1 MVQLTLSDFA
11 FLANDVYLNPG
22 LELALPRE
30 NSQRCQRLLNNTETV
45 INSDPHGPKANG
57 FFARVYKYKQGNKT
71 SLIVA
76 YRGTSNVED
85 YLIDAELASGQAIE
99 QGKDA
104 INFCKEAII
113 YANSHH
119 IKYEDIYITGHS
131 LGGGLAQWVS
141 MLTVDYPQL
150 FGIKPTAFRTV
161 TFNPPGMQGIDP
173 NGKAP
178 HYAEIAHTISQHK
191 VASGGLAA
199 AMALADPE
207 ASLVGA
213 TEGVAVVAKKIV
225 ELLNYQT
232 AIKNR
237 SVALRMGQGALIF
250 LWDLL
255 MPDRSGLP
263 ADKEIN
269 NPYPHIYNISSR
281 YDLVHC
287 SGNPGGN
294 LINYDIDPL
303 GKITNGD
310 DDRREKFKYQFLENY
325 FEARQHY
332 LKHGVNSAKM
342 KSKYEQLSKADNWA
356 LHFENPGKEGVHLP
370 TAKDWENYFKDVR
383 NIPEYQ
389 QSARKT
395 DRVMQYYTGTLSASQ
410 AYDKPYDFF
419 VTKAAKVFINYLF
432 ITEHSMANMLPSIQ
446 VNRNLAEVN
455 IGYNAHETILAMRK
469 CSSLVK
475 LHTTERLKGPL
486 VAARDNVQQYQKKGV
501 YPYNQTNYQAL

>member
-99 QGKDA
+99 QGKDT
-104 INFCKEAII
+104 ILFMIEALK
-113 YANSHH
+113 YAVRNGIGFS
-119 IKYEDIYITGHS
+119 DVYIAGHS

-141 MLTVDYPQL
+141 MLTVDHYQL
-150 FGIKPTAFRTV
+150 FDDVLNGPTAFRTV

-191 VASGGLAA
+191 IASGELAT
-199 AMALADPE
+199 AMIVATPGE
-207 ASLVGA
+207 SLGGA
-213 TEGVAVVAKKIV
+213 TAVLVKKIV

-237 SVALRMGQGALIF
+237 SIALRMGQGALIF

-255 MPDRSGLP
+255 MPDRSGLSV
-263 ADKEIN
+263 DKEIN

-294 LINYDIDPL
+294 LINYDIDHL

-310 DDRREKFKYQFLENY
+310 DDRRARFKYQFLENY

-356 LHFENPGKEGVHLP
+356 LHFENPSKEGVHLP

-395 DRVMQYYTGTLSASQ
+395 DRVMQYYTGTLSSNQ
-410 AYDKPYDFF
+410 AYDKPYDLFL
-419 VTKAAKVFINYLF
+419 TKAAKVFI
-432 ITEHSMANMLPSIQ
+432 
-446 VNRNLAEVN
+446 
-455 IGYNAHETILAMRK
+455 K
-469 CSSLVK
+469 
-475 LHTTERLKGPL
+475 
-486 VAARDNVQQYQKKGV
+486 
-501 YPYNQTNYQAL
+501 